1 MKLDLSY
8 KKKIMYQEKIATRK
22 VSLTKLI
29 SKKFFYK
36 YLDILVKMS
45 QALKAPILFIIIENI
60 SVGIILGN
68 CLNAL

>member
-1 MKLDLSY
+1 MKLDLPY

-29 SKKFFYK
+29 SKKIFY
-36 YLDILVKMS
+36 DILVKMS
-45 QALKAPILFIIIENI
+45 QALKAPIPFIIIENI

>member
-8 KKKIMYQEKIATRK
+8 KKKIKYQEKIATRK

>member
-1 MKLDLSY
+1 
-8 KKKIMYQEKIATRK
+8 MYQEKIATRK

>member
-1 MKLDLSY
+1 MKLDLPY